1 MQTFNLFDILSL
13 KASLSNGDINIC
25 HMPAKDI
32 ANTLLSYFQGNK
44 SKWIDIENSEILV
57 IKDTDYLIG
66 KTTTQEEFIKL
77 IQTRRKNGTHTI
89 LELNCSLRELPILSQ
104 CLSKHFKP
112 FLVSNIDFDQIDK

>member
-1 MQTFNLFDILSL
+1 MNAVNEFDILSL
-13 KASLSNGDINIC
+13 NTSLSNHDINIC
-25 HMPAKDI
+25 HVTTKDVGN
-32 ANTLLSYFQGNK
+32 ALLSYFQGNK

-89 LELNCSLRELPILSQ
+89 IEVNCSLKELPILSE
-104 CLSKHFKP
+104 CLSKHFKS
-112 FLVSNIDFDQIDK
+112 FLVSNIGFDQIDK